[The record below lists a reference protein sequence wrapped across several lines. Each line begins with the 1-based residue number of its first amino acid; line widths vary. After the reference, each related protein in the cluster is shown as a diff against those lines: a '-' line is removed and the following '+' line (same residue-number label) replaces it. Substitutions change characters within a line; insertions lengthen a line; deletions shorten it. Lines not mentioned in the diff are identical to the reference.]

1 MNTPSFGNIFTAC
14 ITFSYDDFHPIIE
27 LKPPLIFLHHN
38 VKWNHPISEKCPFA
52 QSSFCWLL
60 MQRVWSVA
68 DSQVEKVKQL
78 HGPVTTSCSTEI
90 PWGDQS
96 ILQTKT
102 LQIHSQVQSITYFCP
117 PFSCHCLICLIL
129 ICIIGRSMY
138 IPVQAS
144 DDDYIRLYKTEKK
157 KQELDDL
164 VEQNRKHLTH
174 MSLKLIL

>member
-1 MNTPSFGNIFTAC
+1 M
-14 ITFSYDDFHPIIE
+14 
-27 LKPPLIFLHHN
+27 
-38 VKWNHPISEKCPFA
+38 
-52 QSSFCWLL
+52 
-60 MQRVWSVA
+60 
-68 DSQVEKVKQL
+68 
-78 HGPVTTSCSTEI
+78 
-90 PWGDQS
+90 
-96 ILQTKT
+96 
-102 LQIHSQVQSITYFCP
+102 TYFCP
-117 PFSCHCLICLIL
+117 PSRCHCLICLIL